1 MDLINSCN
9 RVIGTSRQST
19 LTLDRYAA
27 LTVISGTC
35 GGGKNILLS
44 GIALNTPK
52 RDNHVIL
59 TDVMVTDAGGLLQVA
74 DTFTEM
80 FTFSVDKVVDVIK
93 SSPAKNIFIEQYHN
107 LQCDWDQPVKGMR
120 TLAELSK
127 ELDKNI
133 TICVYRRKEKS

>member
-9 RVIGTSRQST
+9 RVFGISRQST
-19 LTLDRYAA
+19 LTIDRYTA

-35 GGGKNILLS
+35 GGGNNTLLA
-44 GIALNTPK
+44 GIALDTSK
-52 RDNHVIL
+52 EDNHVIL
-59 TDVMVTDAGGLLQVA
+59 TEVMVTAASGLLQIA

-80 FTFSVDKVVDVIK
+80 FTFDMEVIVEVIK
-93 SSPAKNIFIEQYHN
+93 SSPAKNIFIEQYQN
-107 LQCDWDQPVKGMR
+107 TGGWDQPVKDIR

-133 TICVYRRKEKS
+133 TICVYRRKEKV

>member
-9 RVIGTSRQST
+9 RVLGTSRQST
-19 LTLDRYAA
+19 LTIARYPS

-35 GGGKNILLS
+35 GGGKNTLLA
-44 GIALNTPK
+44 GITLHTPK
-52 RDNHVIL
+52 EDNHIIL
-59 TDVMVTDAGGLLQVA
+59 TETMGEHASVLLKGA
-74 DTFTEM
+74 ATYSEI
-80 FTFSVDKVVDVIK
+80 FTFDIVKVVDVIK

-107 LQCDWDQPVKGMR
+107 LGDWDQPVKDMR

-133 TICVYRRKEKS
+133 TICVYRRKEKI